1 MENQVPHTHEMEIFN
16 AFSNIAAH
24 MHMADGWIDSLFPY
38 QKVLHVKNPT
48 ILPQLVKARG
58 EMKISLKNL
67 RKFIRDDDDAIDVMY
82 QHIGKSVSLLAVLPL
97 DKRRELIEAINKVC
111 VDATNSIQTEVAE

>member
-1 MENQVPHTHEMEIFN
+1 
-16 AFSNIAAH
+16 
-24 MHMADGWIDSLFPY
+24 
-38 QKVLHVKNPT
+38 
-48 ILPQLVKARG
+48 
-58 EMKISLKNL
+58 MKISLKNL

-111 VDATNSIQTEVAE
+111 VDATNSIQTEIAE

>member
-1 MENQVPHTHEMEIFN
+1 MENQEKHTHEMEIFN

-38 QKVLHVKNPT
+38 QKVLHVKHPN

-111 VDATNSIQTEVAE
+111 VEATNSIHTEVAE